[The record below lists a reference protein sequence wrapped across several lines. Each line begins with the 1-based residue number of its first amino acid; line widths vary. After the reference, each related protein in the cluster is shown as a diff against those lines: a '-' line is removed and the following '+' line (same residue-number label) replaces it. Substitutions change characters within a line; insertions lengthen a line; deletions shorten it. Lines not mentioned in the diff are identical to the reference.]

1 MKLNSTATLVLAAV
15 LAFGV
20 VGCKKKMDRVTPLP
34 GYGAGNTIADTG
46 PRDGGRTTP
55 PDTGPMRSGG
65 DTTGGNV
72 AGTTVPTG
80 PEGQIPLTGARS
92 IEGRQQDREKYR
104 QQTVYFD
111 FDRSTVK
118 PSEASKVQEIA
129 NRFRTE
135 DAGTDLLIE
144 GHCDERGTEGY
155 NQALGERRA
164 LAVREMLVALGVPA
178 DRIHTVSFGKDRPAD
193 PGHAESAYSKNRRG
207 EFILVLP
214 K

>member
-1 MKLNSTATLVLAAV
+1 MKLNSFSTLVLASV

-34 GYGAGNTIADTG
+34 GYGAGPTIRDTG
-46 PRDGGRTTP
+46 PNGLNANP
-55 PDTGPMRSGG
+55 LAENPNPNANPNPNPVGPNDVVPLSGK
-65 DTTGGNV
+65 
-72 AGTTVPTG
+72 
-80 PEGQIPLTGARS
+80 RS
-92 IEGRQQDREKYR
+92 IEGRQQDHEKYR
-104 QQTVYFD
+104 AQTVYFD

-118 PSEASKVQEIA
+118 TSEAHKVQELA
-129 NRFRTE
+129 SRFRSE
-135 DAGTDLLIE
+135 DPNTDLLIE

-164 LAVREMLVALGVPA
+164 LAVREMLVSLGVPA

-193 PGHAESAYSKNRRG
+193 PGHTEAAFSKNRRG
-207 EFILVLP
+207 EPVLVLP